1 MPTAAELS
9 SLLLP
14 LLDLLHMPT
23 AALVML
29 WRKPETRGHMGNWDS
44 CMVSDGDARWRGIN
58 LPSSEFSSA
67 APPWP
72 PVEQH

>member
-1 MPTAAELS
+1 MSSTAELS

-14 LLDLLHMPT
+14 LLDLFHMPT
-23 AALVML
+23 AALIML
-29 WRKPETRGHMGNWDS
+29 LKKGETRGHMGNS
-44 CMVSDGDARWRGIN
+44 MLSDGDTRWHDVN

-67 APPWP
+67 ALPWP